1 MLSSLCRAIGPALGG
16 VVLAWGMSQGVVGIV
31 WWFYLT
37 LVGLAGLAWSWTLKE
52 GERPTMKRNREEGIE
67 MGSSSERLLQEKDE
81 SK

>member
-1 MLSSLCRAIGPALGG
+1 
-16 VVLAWGMSQGVVGIV
+16 
-31 WWFYLT
+31 
-37 LVGLAGLAWSWTLKE
+37 LKE